1 MISTVTVLKGDWIA
15 DSSNPEEVGQVLRF
29 PSTLIRSSSSSEA
42 KELQLMEK
50 LHQQQAMLDLSPPL
64 LPSNHV
70 TEHATPKAV
79 VTQSIGRG
87 VSKWCQSIDHLG
99 KIPFLSGFWDWSNY
113 TAKML
118 SRHKMGALADAVSL
132 ANNDYCYP
140 TSMLRALIEVWSPST
155 NTFLTSA
162 REVGISLLEMR
173 DISGL
178 SIRGA
183 YYEEYNR
190 NPPYADPFK
199 SKRYLDMSELKYD
212 GNGNVISVPKLD
224 RPLKWTFGHERKLR
238 GVPEQWDRLG
248 MLDVTLEVNDREKL
262 LIAAYLC
269 VWLGRFV
276 FPDGEE
282 FVRVGTFK
290 AAAQMAIGV
299 TYSLVPPILACI
311 YRGLGQ
317 LTKVL
322 DGSWVHAT
330 ETPPFP
336 GHYLYAWIGLHFPHK
351 TFAAR
356 YEASQPMVRQF
367 RGILN
372 AYQPWEPEVA
382 DCRAVLR
389 GNLSSDDFCWT
400 PVPLPTHPGPRVD
413 DGQRWADTLDF
424 MVSIRVGYVV
434 FRQEGRFTKK
444 SYNPHRFAKQHG
456 FQQRLPGRHVK
467 LPHGG
472 EVSDLYRF
480 WLSLTQVHSN
490 TFLHIPSVDGGVASR
505 VDPAYVKWWNE
516 EVFPSIS
523 TVSIQFLKAS
533 KARNFI
539 PSLMKSTVIRPQG
552 KGKQLQAL
560 LSPSQKRNNADDP
573 SPSSKKQ
580 KCNRS
585 PQREPDSLQHSLST
599 PAAQQTTRQALY
611 KEIFSS
617 PELRGL
623 PGDEEMIGALD
634 EEMIGALDDFL
645 ETDTLEILGSLP
657 SQIDGGVLSLNV
669 GEQGTAE
676 DGEVD
681 SHDRQPSVKEI
692 VGLNPPAMTS
702 SNPLKLKPTFSCI
715 TKPLEPISSQALVK
729 PILFKAMSNYV
740 QEEFSRGLQ
749 NGFSGLGQW
758 WAERS
763 SAISEALQLYFR
775 MDVGPLLKIMD
786 AYLSKVN
793 LYLAKRDEVS
803 TGLDVEERDKSLATL
818 QKGISSNQIVHDSLS
833 KEINELTKK
842 KGSLESKIES
852 LKKELESVEQQHSD
866 VTSTLD
872 LLLDKRQTAEEQLQ
886 SNQAKLIELEN
897 SKVIAVE
904 TVAEVEKMR
913 QDLESEFEDIAK
925 GTWFENNM

>member
-1 MISTVTVLKGDWIA
+1 MISTVTVLKGDWIV
-15 DSSNPEEVGQVLRF
+15 DSSNPEEAGQFLHF
-29 PSTLIRSSSSSEA
+29 PSTHIQSSSSSEA
-42 KELQLMEK
+42 KELQLMVLESTSGPYAIEGLSHLPALEMPK
-50 LHQQQAMLDLSPPL
+50 LCEYVTSEGKASSTASHAGSLPSLV

-70 TEHATPKAV
+70 TKHATPKAV

-87 VSKWCQSIDHLG
+87 ASKWCQSIDHLG

-113 TAKML
+113 TAKMV
-118 SRHKMGALADAVSL
+118 SRYKMGALADAVSL
-132 ANNDYCYP
+132 ANNDYCCLS
-140 TSMLRALIEVWSPST
+140 SMLRALIEVWSPST

-162 REVGISLLEMR
+162 GEVGISLLEMR

-183 YYEEYNR
+183 YYEENSERVTYADWLDFWYNR

-212 GNGNVISVPKLD
+212 GNGNVILVPKLD

-262 LIAAYLC
+262 LVAAYLC

-317 LTKVL
+317 LTKVPK
-322 DGSWVHAT
+322 GSWPDMKLLYLCAFT
-330 ETPPFP
+330 SPP
-336 GHYLYAWIGLHFPHK
+336 W
-351 TFAAR
+351 T
-356 YEASQPMVRQF
+356 
-367 RGILN
+367 
-372 AYQPWEPEVA
+372 
-382 DCRAVLR
+382 
-389 GNLSSDDFCWT
+389 SS
-400 PVPLPTHPGPRVD
+400 D
-413 DGQRWADTLDF
+413 DGQRRADTLDF
-424 MVSIRVGYVV
+424 MVSIRAGYVV
-434 FRQEGRFTKK
+434 LCQEGRFTKK
-444 SYNPHRFAKQHG
+444 SYNSHRFARQHG

-467 LPHGG
+467 WPHGG

-480 WLSLTQVHSN
+480 WLSLTRVHSN
-490 TFLHIPSVDGGVASR
+490 TFLHIPSVEGGVASR
-505 VDPAYVKWWNE
+505 VDLAYVKWWNE

-533 KARNFI
+533 EARNFI
-539 PSLMKSTVIRPQG
+539 PFLMKSVVIRPQG

-560 LSPSQKRNNADDP
+560 LSPSQKQNNARDP
-573 SPSSKKQ
+573 SSSLKKQ

-599 PAAQQTTRQALY
+599 PVARQTSRQALY
-611 KEIFSS
+611 E
-617 PELRGL
+617 ELRGL
-623 PGDEEMIGALD
+623 PGD

-645 ETDTLEILGSLP
+645 ETDTLEILGSLL

-669 GEQGTAE
+669 GEQVIAE

-681 SHDRQPSVKEI
+681 CHDKQPSVKET

-715 TKPLEPISSQALVK
+715 TKPLEPISSQAL
-729 PILFKAMSNYV
+729 
-740 QEEFSRGLQ
+740 
-749 NGFSGLGQW
+749 W

-775 MDVGPLLKIMD
+775 MDVEPLLKTMD
-786 AYLSKVN
+786 TYLSKVN

-803 TGLDVEERDKSLATL
+803 TSLDVEEKDKSLAAL

-842 KGSLESKIES
+842 KGSLEI
-852 LKKELESVEQQHSD
+852 
-866 VTSTLD
+866 
-872 LLLDKRQTAEEQLQ
+872 
-886 SNQAKLIELEN
+886 
-897 SKVIAVE
+897 
-904 TVAEVEKMR
+904 AEVERMR
-913 QDLESEFEDIAK
+913 QDLEIEFEAIAK